1 MTARPIIF
9 DVQPARPRLNSYWV
23 TEGLMG
29 GEYPGDRIEHLT
41 EPKLRD
47 IVDHGITLFLD
58 LTEPH
63 ELTPYHPYLPEISP
77 AVRHERVAIRD
88 VNVPSDIHVT
98 RRALALI
105 GEEIT
110 AGGKV
115 YVHCW
120 GGVGRTGLVI
130 GCWLV
135 DQGLSGESAL
145 QEVQRLYATT
155 AKVAR
160 IPRSPETD
168 DQRRYVLSWS
178 KVR

>member
-1 MTARPIIF
+1 MGTRIEIF
-9 DVQPARPRLNSYWV
+9 EVQPARPRLNSYWV

-29 GEYPGDRIEHLT
+29 GEYPGDRVEHLT
-41 EPKLRD
+41 EPKLRN
-47 IVDHGITLFLD
+47 IVEHGITLFLD

-63 ELTPYHPYLPEISP
+63 ELSAYHPYLPEISDTI
-77 AVRHERVAIRD
+77 RYERVAIRD
-88 VNVPSDIHVT
+88 VNVPSDIQVT

-105 GEEIT
+105 DEEIA

-135 DQGLSGESAL
+135 EQGLSGELAL

-168 DQRRYVLSWS
+168 PQRNYVLNWQNG
-178 KVR
+178 R